1 MMPCLPAIHLPART
15 AAATRPDWRL
25 AAAQVAACGL
35 IGFMGLT
42 VVVPGGAAFAQAA
55 PSAASAA
62 STSTLDTRR
71 LNTRATPAGTPLD
84 AFAPRSWA
92 RPPPPLP
99 APAPVAAVEAA
110 PPPPPQAPPL
120 PFKYLGRLEEAP
132 GATRW
137 YLLAGE
143 RLVVASVGDEIDGRY
158 RVDGVS
164 PDQPLLLRFTYL
176 PLAQAQTLAI
186 GVPP

>member
-1 MMPCLPAIHLPART
+1 MTPRRPAAQPPVRP
-15 AAATRPDWRL
+15 AAASKPDLRR

-35 IGFMGLT
+35 IGLAI
-42 VVVPGGAAFAQAA
+42 VVPGGAAFAQAA
-55 PSAASAA
+55 SAASA
-62 STSTLDTRR
+62 SSLDTRR
-71 LNTRATPAGTPLD
+71 LNTRAAPTGTPLD

-99 APAPVAAVEAA
+99 APAPVAAVEAP

-164 PDQPLLLRFTYL
+164 ADQPLLLRFTYL